1 MELEKTA
8 FMGRITAGVTH
19 EIKNVLA
26 IIKESAGLMED
37 LIEISKDQAPP
48 PREKFLRTLTRI
60 NEQVRRGVDLAA
72 NLNEFAHT
80 SDERVAGVDLNLA
93 VAQSALLSQRFARLK
108 GMTVNAETCQ
118 KTVQMS
124 TDPLAL
130 QMLLF
135 HAVELIMGRVDV
147 GSVITLKPTCNNGNR
162 VLISADARP
171 NESRKTSNL
180 AEGTLWE
187 IVQANAAELN
197 MAVETGG
204 PPPWISIG

>member
-1 MELEKTA
+1 MELEKAA

-19 EIKNVLA
+19 EMKNVLA
-26 IIKESAGLMED
+26 IIKESAGLLED
-37 LIEISKDQAPP
+37 LFTLSKDHEPP
-48 PREKFLRTLTRI
+48 PREKCLRTVTRI
-60 NEQVRRGVDLAA
+60 SEQVRRGVDLAA

-80 SDERVAGVDLNLA
+80 SDERLAGVDLNQA

-108 GMTVNAETCQ
+108 GMTLNAETCQ

-124 TDPLAL
+124 TDPLAF

-135 HAVELIMGRVDV
+135 HAVELIMGLVDV

-162 VLISADARP
+162 VLISVDART
-171 NESRKTSNL
+171 NESRKTSDL
-180 AEGTLWE
+180 TESPLWE
-187 IVQANAAELN
+187 IIQAIAAELN

>member
-1 MELEKTA
+1 MELEKVA

-60 NEQVRRGVDLAA
+60 TEQVRRGVDLAA

-80 SDERVAGVDLNLA
+80 SDDRVTGVDLNLA

-135 HAVELIMGRVDV
+135 HAVELIMGLVDV

-171 NESRKTSNL
+171 NESRKTSKL
-180 AEGTLWE
+180 AESPLWE
-187 IVQANAAELN
+187 IVQSNAAELN
-197 MAVETGG
+197 MGVETGG